1 MLAELAIRNLAIIR
15 DLRLAFAPGL
25 NALTG
30 ETGAGKSIIIDALSV
45 ALGARASADLVRAG
59 ASKAWVEAVFDVTA
73 LVTRPRFQSV
83 LNELEIE
90 PEEGLLVLTRE
101 ISASGRSL
109 ARVNGR
115 TVPLATVSALGRVLV
130 DIHGQTDH
138 LSLLRPET
146 QLEILDRY
154 AGAEELRSALAAS
167 IQQYRH
173 IRRQL
178 QEIVRAEREREQ
190 RIDALRFQLQ
200 EITAAQLSPGE
211 EETLLQERARLLNAE
226 RLAGLAQEIYGLLEA
241 GEGGTASALDALRLA
256 ASRLAELTR
265 LDPSQAHLLSQLEEA
280 RYALEDLA
288 QTIREYGEQLEADPD
303 RLAAVEDRL
312 QRIKLLKRKYGDT
325 IPEILSYAERVARE
339 LQTLEHSTETIEHLQ
354 ETLRAL
360 LATIREQADALT
372 ARRRA
377 AAEQLEQQVAETLAA
392 LNLARAR
399 FVVAL
404 EPLAGESD
412 HAGRLGIDEFG
423 QERVE
428 FLLAANAGQEPRPLA
443 RVASGGEMARIL
455 LALKTVLSEADAT
468 PTLVFD
474 EVDVGVGG
482 RSGQVVGEQ
491 LWRLAQHHQVLVIS
505 HLPQVAAFADQ
516 HFRIIKVDVDGIT
529 ETQVLPLNQ
538 DERIL
543 ELAAMLDGLPV
554 TPQAR
559 ANAEALYQ
567 RVQARKAELALTPV
581 RQVT

>member
-45 ALGARASADLVRAG
+45 ALGARASTDLVRAG
-59 ASKAWVEAVFDVTA
+59 ASKAWVEAVFDIAT
-73 LVTRPRFQSV
+73 LTTRPRFQAV
-83 LNELEIE
+83 LSELEIE
-90 PEEGLLVLTRE
+90 PEEDLLVLTRE

-115 TVPLATVSALGRVLV
+115 TVPLATVAALGRVLV

-138 LSLLRPET
+138 LSLLRPEA

-154 AGAEELRSALAAS
+154 AGAEELRSALAVS
-167 IQQYRH
+167 VQQYRH

-178 QEIVRAEREREQ
+178 QELVRAEREREQ

-211 EETLLQERARLLNAE
+211 EEVLLQERARLLNAE

-265 LDPSQAHLLSQLEEA
+265 LDPSHTHLLSQLEEA

-288 QTIREYGEQLEADPD
+288 QTIRDYGEQLEADPD

-325 IPEILSYAERVARE
+325 IPEILSYAERAARE
-339 LQTLEHSTETIEHLQ
+339 LQALERSTETIEHLQ

-360 LATIREQADALT
+360 LSTIRQQADALT
-372 ARRRA
+372 TRRRA
-377 AAEQLEQQVAETLAA
+377 AAGQLEQQVAETLAA

-412 HAGRLGIDEFG
+412 DSGRLGIDEFG

-567 RVQARKAELALTPV
+567 RVQSRKAELALTPV
-581 RQVT
+581 RQAT

>member
-59 ASKAWVEAVFDVTA
+59 ASKAWVEAVFDVAA
-73 LVTRPRFQSV
+73 LATRPRFQAV

-115 TVPLATVSALGRVLV
+115 TVPLATVAALGRVLV

-167 IQQYRH
+167 VQQYRH
-173 IRRQL
+173 IRRQM
-178 QEIVRAEREREQ
+178 QELVRAEREREQ

-226 RLAGLAQEIYGLLEA
+226 RLAGLAHEIYGLLEA

-288 QTIREYGEQLEADPD
+288 QTIRDYGEQLEADPD

-377 AAEQLEQQVAETLAA
+377 AAGQLEQQVAETLAA

-412 HAGRLGIDEFG
+412 HTGRLGIDEFG

-538 DERIL
+538 DERIN

-567 RVQARKAELALTPV
+567 RVQTRKAELALTPV